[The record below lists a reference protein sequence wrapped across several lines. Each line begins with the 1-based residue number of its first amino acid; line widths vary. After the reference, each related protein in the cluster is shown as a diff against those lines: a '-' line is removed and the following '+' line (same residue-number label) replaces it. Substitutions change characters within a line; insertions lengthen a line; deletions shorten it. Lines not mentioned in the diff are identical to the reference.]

1 MSGHAHVDPSNRKAA
16 ILIAVFAA
24 LLALAE
30 TGAKSAQ
37 TQSLSFNIEAANLW
51 SFFQAKTIRQTALRT
66 AGESLELAY
75 AESPAGLS
83 EAAKKRLESWQAAIA
98 RWESEPETQ
107 EGRRE
112 LIVRAKKAEEARD
125 RTTAAYH
132 HYEISSAAF
141 QLAIVLMSAM
151 VVTGVPF
158 LSWLSV
164 AMSLIGAAFGLIG
177 FLAPQ
182 AVHL

>member
-16 ILIAVFAA
+16 IFIAVFAA

-51 SFFQAKTIRQTALRT
+51 AFFQAKTVRQTTLRT
-66 AGESLELAY
+66 AGESFEIIY
-75 AESPAGLS
+75 ADVAGGLP
-83 EAAKKRLESWQAAIA
+83 EAAKKKLDAWQATIA

-112 LIVRAKKAEEARD
+112 LVGRAKSAEASRD
-125 RTTAAYH
+125 RATAAYH

-158 LSWLSV
+158 LSW
-164 AMSLIGAAFGLIG
+164 MSIVMSIVGAAFGLIG